1 MGVPTSTLPRPQGCA
16 RTPGVK
22 GNRGRVISVMVTAKR
37 TRAVGAVRVP
47 TFFYGTAWKEQA
59 TTELV
64 SMALAAGFRGIDT
77 ANQRRHYDEEGV
89 GRAFTAAFATGSVRR
104 EELFV
109 QTKFTHLGGQ
119 DHRLPYDPGV
129 PVGEQVS
136 QSFRSSVAH
145 LGIARLDSYVMHGPT
160 QRRGLGPGDRAAW
173 RAMEALQE
181 RGAVR
186 LLGVSNVAPDQLE
199 ELLGFAHV
207 PPAFVQNRCFA
218 RLGWDA
224 RVREICARH
233 GVVYQAFSLLTANRD
248 VLQRPKVRDIAA
260 RHRRTIAQVV
270 FRFSLALGMIP
281 LTGTTN
287 PAHMR
292 NDLDVYDFDLVEDDL
307 RTLAAGGL

>member
-1 MGVPTSTLPRPQGCA
+1 MGR
-16 RTPGVK
+16 RE
-22 GNRGRVISVMVTAKR
+22 R
-37 TRAVGAVRVP
+37 TRVVCGVRVP

-136 QSFRSSVAH
+136 QSFRSSIAH
-145 LGIARLDSYVMHGPT
+145 LGVASLDRYVLHGPT
-160 QRRGLGPGDRAAW
+160 QRRGLGLDDRAAW
-173 RAMEALQE
+173 RAMEALQK

-186 LLGVSNVAPDQLE
+186 LLA
-199 ELLGFAHV
+199 
-207 PPAFVQNRCFA
+207 
-218 RLGWDA
+218 
-224 RVREICARH
+224 
-233 GVVYQAFSLLTANRD
+233 
-248 VLQRPKVRDIAA
+248 
-260 RHRRTIAQVV
+260 
-270 FRFSLALGMIP
+270 
-281 LTGTTN
+281 
-287 PAHMR
+287 
-292 NDLDVYDFDLVEDDL
+292 
-307 RTLAAGGL
+307 

>member
-1 MGVPTSTLPRPQGCA
+1 M
-16 RTPGVK
+16 
-22 GNRGRVISVMVTAKR
+22 TAER
-37 TRAVGAVRVP
+37 TRVVGGIRVP

-59 TTELV
+59 TPELV

-77 ANQRRHYDEEGV
+77 ANQRKHYDEEGV

-109 QTKFTHLGGQ
+109 QTKFTDLGGQ
-119 DHRLPYDPGV
+119 DHRLPYDRAV

-145 LGIARLDSYVMHGPT
+145 LGIANLDSYVLHGPT
-160 QRRGLGPGDRAAW
+160 QRRGLGPDDRAAW

-224 RVREICARH
+224 RVREICGRH
-233 GVVYQAFSLLTANRD
+233 GIVYQAFSLLTANRD

-260 RHRRTIAQVV
+260 HHRRTVAQVV

-292 NDLDVYDFDLVEDDL
+292 DDLEVYDFDLVEDDL